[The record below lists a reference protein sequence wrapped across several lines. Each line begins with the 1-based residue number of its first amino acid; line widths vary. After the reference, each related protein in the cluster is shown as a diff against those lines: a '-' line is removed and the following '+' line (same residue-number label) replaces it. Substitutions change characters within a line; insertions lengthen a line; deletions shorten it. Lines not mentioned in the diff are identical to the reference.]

1 VPIAAARPLGRRH
14 QPFKIWASREQFF
27 TELALFTVGAAG
39 SYSVNVIGQ
48 LPGNEIIILSLLPV
62 MLVIHPRR
70 AFRREYLWFYVLV
83 FGWLFGTVAGD
94 LYLGTTVASSI
105 KGFARVVFFA
115 FDFMALAIM
124 IKDNTRR
131 MIIFLLSIF
140 VQMIYAM
147 ASFRGDFL
155 TQWKFGGS
163 SIATIIALLISSHF
177 YSRRRYGVCLAIV
190 LGIAGLNLIFAF
202 RSQIATDLVS
212 AVLTLPIFATR
223 RRANDQPSRARRLFQ
238 ITSLL
243 VLAGSAAYLSNAV
256 IKYAAD
262 HGVFDESIQQ
272 KFQTQSAGKLGV
284 LVGGRPET
292 LVAIQAIRDSPI
304 IGHGSFAVDPKY
316 LQLKQDIMYEYDYVD
331 TDTADDSEGEP
342 AIPTHSHLTQAWVE
356 SGLLG
361 GIFWIYVLVLT
372 FRGILQVVFERPGLA
387 PLYSYLL
394 LNFVWNILYSPF
406 GSVNRMWATYF
417 MLMSYHLL
425 KVKAPKT
432 LPSHSRRIRI
442 PARLTTAR
450 LPRTAI

>member
-1 VPIAAARPLGRRH
+1 
-14 QPFKIWASREQFF
+14 
-27 TELALFTVGAAG
+27 
-39 SYSVNVIGQ
+39 
-48 LPGNEIIILSLLPV
+48 
-62 MLVIHPRR
+62 
-70 AFRREYLWFYVLV
+70 
-83 FGWLFGTVAGD
+83 
-94 LYLGTTVASSI
+94 
-105 KGFARVVFFA
+105 VVFFA